1 MYERLHHTIQT
12 VVRIAIVLAVT
23 TIAHATAS
31 QAQPSNAIKLGFSI
45 PLSGGLASNGRMPT
59 R

>member
-1 MYERLHHTIQT
+1 MYERLHHTIRT

-31 QAQPSNAIKLGFSI
+31 QAQPSNAINRLQH
-45 PLSGGLASNGRMPT
+45 PA
-59 R
+59 